1 MPVYLI
7 GLLFREEKQVVV
19 VFRRNYL
26 SKLFHIL
33 LRIAWNVVVV
43 VVGEEISDS
52 SHEADAMLL
61 SGGYGISGST
71 DHADA
76 ERGGCR
82 GGPGRFWGLVAV
94 RKAVGLAPSGAEIHR
109 VVGPI
114 DQWVVATKPRFAQDK
129 RNRAKLGD
137 LENDVFQ
144 VLVD

>member
-1 MPVYLI
+1 
-7 GLLFREEKQVVV
+7 V

-26 SKLFHIL
+26 SKPFHIL
-33 LRIAWNVVVV
+33 LGIAWNVVVV

-52 SHEADAMLL
+52 SHKADAMLL
-61 SGGYGISGST
+61 SGGYRIAGST

-82 GGPGRFWGLVAV
+82 GGPGRFWGLMVGSV
-94 RKAVGLAPSGAEIHR
+94 WKAMRLAPSEAEIHR

-129 RNRAKLGD
+129 RDRAKLGD